1 MATRQPKTTTAG
13 NAKGAGS
20 PARRDR
26 APALSA
32 ELIVDRALELTD
44 REGAPALTMRRL
56 GQELG
61 VDPTAVYRHFRDKD
75 ELVLACMDR
84 LVEEAHAA
92 IESGVDRSDWRAV
105 LRATSAHSW
114 RACKDHP
121 AIYAMACH
129 RTTGG
134 PGERKMVELLLSS
147 LASTGLS
154 PERTVLYYRAFV
166 DSMLGM
172 CGMKAASESLAAP
185 LREKDNSAWTRIYAI
200 LPQAEY
206 PVARAH
212 AQQLAEV
219 TEWDIYRSVTDS
231 VISLIEDALRG

>member
-1 MATRQPKTTTAG
+1 MARRQPKITTAG
-13 NAKGAGS
+13 DAKGAAS

-26 APALSA
+26 APALSS

-44 REGAPALTMRRL
+44 RDGAAALTMRRL
-56 GQELG
+56 GEELG

-75 ELVLACMDR
+75 DLVLACMDR
-84 LVEEAHAA
+84 LIQEAYAA
-92 IESGVDRSDWRAV
+92 IESSVDRSDWRAV
-105 LRATSAHSW
+105 LRTVSAHSW
-114 RACKDHP
+114 RACMDHP
-121 AIYAMACH
+121 AIYSMAFH

-134 PGERKMVELLLSS
+134 PGERKMVDLLLSS

-172 CGMKAASESLAAP
+172 CGMKAAGDSLAPP

-206 PVARAH
+206 PAARAH

-231 VISLIEDALRG
+231 MISLIEDALRG